1 MPAGGMMNLRR
12 TTLIVA
18 AFLFVG
24 AVNLSAQDDKFGAV
38 DTVFIEPYKIDAL
51 NWGINVSLFNDEE
64 IIALSLPLTFSDGK
78 NRIVADSTIFTG
90 GLVEKFKVKEAR
102 SDTAMQCLTI
112 GLINDIGVSVPPLP
126 PGRGRIATVFV
137 SSIDKKEISSL
148 KVDTTTT
155 PPSNTLLLVKQPS
168 DPLVPALVI
177 KAPAKSEKK

>member
-12 TTLIVA
+12 TTLIIA
-18 AFLFVG
+18 AMFLLG
-24 AVNLSAQDDKFGAV
+24 AVNLAAQDDKFGAV
-38 DTVFIEPYKIDAL
+38 DTVFLEPYKIDAL
-51 NWGINVSLFNDEE
+51 NWGINISMFNDEE

-177 KAPAKSEKK
+177 KSSAKPEKK